1 VKALALGAKG
11 VGLGRAPLFALG
23 AGGEAGVERMFEI
36 LKAETETAMRLLGV
50 ERVEELSPRH
60 VNTRV
65 LEQEIYDGE
74 AGLEGAVL
82 RSKL

>member
-1 VKALALGAKG
+1 
-11 VGLGRAPLFALG
+11 
-23 AGGEAGVERMFEI
+23 
-36 LKAETETAMRLLGV
+36 
-50 ERVEELSPRH
+50 VEELSPRH